1 MHEEPSGGRIEL
13 LKCPVS
19 ITYLALVDPVV
30 SNEEGSGAGVG
41 FCDGVANGLHTRQ
54 LYTCIELS
62 WEVLL
67 SAAGLYSLS
76 PHTNLLSTGL
86 RDP

>member
-19 ITYLALVDPVV
+19 ITYLVLVDPVV

-41 FCDGVANGLHTRQ
+41 FCDSVANGLQTRQ
-54 LYTCIELS
+54 LYISIELS
-62 WEVLL
+62 WEVLF
-67 SAAGLYSLS
+67 SAAGLYNLS
-76 PHTNLLSTGL
+76 PHTHTFSPPG
-86 RDP
+86 